1 MDAEVQKP
9 KESKNPV
16 KFIGAGLLLLSV
28 LVLPWIK
35 IPLMGSGRILEVLD
49 LAESSGERALVMLSF
64 GLVLIAGIIAIFKP
78 RIGGIIGIVGLYF
91 SINIASL
98 IAEDIGEGTLFSFL
112 DFGYYIAWVGVILCL
127 FSNKIYK
134 AIKQ

>member
-1 MDAEVQKP
+1 METEVQKP
-9 KESKNPV
+9 KPNKNPV
-16 KFIGAGLLLLSV
+16 KFIGAGLLIISALT
-28 LVLPWIK
+28 LPWIQ

-49 LAESSGERALVMLSF
+49 LAESSGEKTLVILAF
-64 GLVLIAGIIAIFKP
+64 TLVLIAGIIAIFKP
-78 RIGGIIGIVGLYF
+78 KIGGIIAIIGLYF
-91 SINIASL
+91 PLNIASL
-98 IAEDIGEGTLFSFL
+98 IAEEIGEGTVFSFL